1 MAIFYSIVEGGAS
14 SSANILSQLS
24 SLVTLQLLAK
34 TSSDDQIDTPKYKCL
49 VSLEFAR
56 SIAKQ
61 VELDMAEYLY
71 DFTS

>member
-34 TSSDDQIDTPKYKCL
+34 TSSDDQIDTPKFKCL
-49 VSLEFAR
+49 VPLEFAH

-61 VELDMAEYLY
+61 VDLDMAEYLY
-71 DFTS
+71 DFT

>member
-34 TSSDDQIDTPKYKCL
+34 ASSDDQIDIPKYKCL
-49 VSLEFAR
+49 VSFEFVQTV
-56 SIAKQ
+56 AKQ

-71 DFTS
+71 EYF